1 MLRFSV
7 EAPLQPR
14 YRAFVRPWHIP
25 ATRTWRSIMATALES
40 IQAKMKK
47 PRAQAD
53 VFGADT
59 MTTGASIASKAELP

>member
-1 MLRFSV
+1 
-7 EAPLQPR
+7 
-14 YRAFVRPWHIP
+14 
-25 ATRTWRSIMATALES
+25 MATALES